1 MGVFLLLLP
10 RLEVTAFF
18 MTPESWRHE
27 EEIIL
32 ALAGAVG
39 MFQGAAEVIL
49 NVLPSPFD
57 NFSCELLPVGLMN
70 SHMPT
75 TLFKAY

>member
-1 MGVFLLLLP
+1 MGTEYKVLMGVFLLLLP

-32 ALAGAVG
+32 ALAAAVG
-39 MFQGAAEVIL
+39 MF
-49 NVLPSPFD
+49 
-57 NFSCELLPVGLMN
+57 
-70 SHMPT
+70 
-75 TLFKAY
+75 